1 MRQRQACTPIVGWLT
16 GLMLLTGSLSGWSVR
31 QSFAAQE
38 SFEVSATVTPGCLV
52 QGGSAQGSRWG
63 TLDFGTHSALSRDVV
78 TTALNPS
85 ETIRL
90 QCTRGLSLSMSVN
103 EGRHYANGI
112 RQLQGTGGAAVAYRL
127 YSTSALSNELL
138 PGQAISLTA
147 PADGADLRLPIYGRL
162 QLSPDDSPGTY
173 TDQLIVTLSW

>member
-1 MRQRQACTPIVGWLT
+1 M
-16 GLMLLTGSLSGWSVR
+16 GWSVPKCY
-31 QSFAAQE
+31 AAQE

-63 TLDFGTHSALSRDVV
+63 VLDFGTHSALSSAVV
-78 TTALNPS
+78 TTALTPS

-103 EGRHYANGI
+103 QGQHYGGGA
-112 RQLQGTGGAAVAYRL
+112 RQLQSTGGAAVPYRL
-127 YSTSALSNELL
+127 YSTSAMDNELL
-138 PGQAISLTA
+138 PGQAVSLTA
-147 PADGADLRLPIYGRL
+147 PDDGVDVQLPIYGRL
-162 QLSPDDSPGTY
+162 QLSPEDPPGSY